1 MKKYIG
7 QHIFDY
13 VASFRQNVGVGT
25 DTPSEKLDVVGN
37 IKLQTTA
44 GSLIA
49 QDFGSASVKLT
60 SSGSLGVEAPSNFR
74 VKTGSSLTENFTVLH
89 SGNVGIGNNSPSRN
103 LNIQGTGNTVLS
115 IVSPTSSLVQLA
127 LGDTDDDN
135 YGQIILD
142 NSSNKLQIQNGG
154 GGVVSN
160 RGITLDSSENVGI
173 NIDSPTE
180 KLHVSGNAI
189 ITGDLTVSGTTTT
202 IDTTN
207 LNVED
212 KNITINYS
220 TGDSSS
226 TADGAG
232 ITIQDAVDSSTDAT
246 ILWDATND
254 EFDFSHGATFS
265 GAVNF
270 GVDGTGVDVK
280 FFGDTSGR
288 DMFWLQAQDALILK
302 DNTELRVGSG
312 YDLRLSHDG
321 SHSRVKNY
329 NGDLY
334 ITQRQDDG
342 DIILQSDDGSGGT
355 TAYITLD
362 GSATTVEVAKA
373 TNFASTVTIAND
385 TTITNGLYVNHND
398 GIQIAES
405 GNASTSRTFLT
416 SFTEGG
422 NSRMKIKGG
431 NYIHSVRF
439 ETSKNNFQYADI
451 TSSYNGSNTTLNL
464 HKSNSD
470 TTGTD
475 ATTTISTG
483 DSSLAGSLSVSG
495 ALTVGADTKTEAR
508 RIAQDFEHCQHYEE
522 VEYVDSD
529 EYKVGKMLETTDEK
543 WLT

>member
-1 MKKYIG
+1 
-7 QHIFDY
+7 
-13 VASFRQNVGVGT
+13 
-25 DTPSEKLDVVGN
+25 
-37 IKLQTTA
+37 
-44 GSLIA
+44 
-49 QDFGSASVKLT
+49 
-60 SSGSLGVEAPSNFR
+60 
-74 VKTGSSLTENFTVLH
+74 
-89 SGNVGIGNNSPSRN
+89 
-103 LNIQGTGNTVLS
+103 
-115 IVSPTSSLVQLA
+115 
-127 LGDTDDDN
+127 
-135 YGQIILD
+135 
-142 NSSNKLQIQNGG
+142 
-154 GGVVSN
+154 
-160 RGITLDSSENVGI
+160 
-173 NIDSPTE
+173 
-180 KLHVSGNAI
+180 
-189 ITGDLTVSGTTTT
+189 
-202 IDTTN
+202 
-207 LNVED
+207 
-212 KNITINYS
+212 
-220 TGDSSS
+220 
-226 TADGAG
+226 
-232 ITIQDAVDSSTDAT
+232 
-246 ILWDATND
+246 
-254 EFDFSHGATFS
+254 
-265 GAVNF
+265 AVNF

-495 ALTVGADTKTEAR
+495 ALTVGADT
-508 RIAQDFEHCQHYEE
+508 
-522 VEYVDSD
+522 S
-529 EYKVGKMLETTDEK
+529 
-543 WLT
+543 